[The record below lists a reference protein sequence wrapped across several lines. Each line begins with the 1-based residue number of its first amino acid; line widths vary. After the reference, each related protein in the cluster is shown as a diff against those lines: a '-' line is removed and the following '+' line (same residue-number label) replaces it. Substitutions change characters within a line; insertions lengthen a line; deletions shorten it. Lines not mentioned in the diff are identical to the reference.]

1 MSVTRAQVLPAAL
14 PRPPLES
21 ETPFPQ
27 YIPNYELRVV
37 VWSTE
42 GVVLDDV
49 EMLSDI
55 YVKT

>member
-49 EMLSDI
+49 ERC
-55 YVKT
+55 